1 MQPFNIT
8 DVASQLI
15 MTFIL
20 FLWARLITINVL
32 RLYPQGNWGMY
43 MRISCCFPFIVFIFL
58 IDLYKDDRTV
68 TQVLNMTTKN
78 AGGSGDLL
86 FPLPSTE

>member
-1 MQPFNIT
+1 
-8 DVASQLI
+8 
-15 MTFIL
+15 
-20 FLWARLITINVL
+20 
-32 RLYPQGNWGMY
+32 MY

-58 IDLYKDDRTV
+58 MDLYKDDRTV